1 MKLVVL
7 PGLDGTGTMLSS
19 FAQRFGSGEVDV
31 IAYPGDRRLSYRE
44 LADFVAQCLPSDA
57 PFVLIAE
64 SFSGQVVTLL
74 ARRGHP
80 GLAGIVFAASFVSPP
95 RRFPSA
101 VVPLFRH
108 LPFKSRLALRLA
120 APFTGGGQ
128 TDAEGASLAA
138 AVAEVDRAV
147 LADRLDQVLR
157 ADHAAE
163 FAQLALPMLYLRPR
177 QDRLVPASA
186 ARDMARRNPYLAVRE
201 LDGPHFILQTRPD
214 EAAIIIREL
223 VASLAV

>member
-7 PGLDGTGTMLSS
+7 PGLDGTGRMLSG
-19 FAQRFGSGEVDV
+19 FAQRFGPGEVEV

-44 LADFVAQCLPSDA
+44 LADFVAERLPRDA

-64 SFSGQVVTLL
+64 SFSGQVATLL
-74 ARRGHP
+74 ARQHP
-80 GLAGIVFAASFVSPP
+80 PSLAGIVFAASFVRPP

-120 APFTGGGQ
+120 APFTSSGRHASEGG
-128 TDAEGASLAA
+128 SLAA
-138 AVAEVDRAV
+138 AIADVDRTV

-186 ARDMARRNPYLAVRE
+186 ARDMARRNPHLAIRE

-214 EAAIIIREL
+214 EAVTMIREF
-223 VASLAV
+223 VASLAE